1 MKIEIL
7 YPQCCNLFG
16 DLSNIDYLRK
26 CLPQAEFVET
36 SLTDEPLFATEPVD
50 MVYLGPMTERSQR
63 MVLERLLPYRKRMW
77 ELIGGD
83 TVFLFTGNALELAG
97 EYIIQEDG
105 SRLNC
110 LEIFPLYAKQDM
122 IHRHNS
128 VFLGNFE
135 GQPVMGF
142 KSQFTTAYPLSENIG
157 LFTVE
162 KGMGLNKKCSFE
174 GIRYRNF
181 FGTYLVGPLLLLNPP
196 FTKSLL
202 KLLGAGNAPLAFEKE
217 VQAAYEK
224 RLDDFRKKV

>member
-97 EYIIQEDG
+97 EYIIQED
-105 SRLNC
+105 L
-110 LEIFPLYAKQDM
+110 P
-122 IHRHNS
+122 
-128 VFLGNFE
+128 
-135 GQPVMGF
+135 
-142 KSQFTTAYPLSENIG
+142 
-157 LFTVE
+157 
-162 KGMGLNKKCSFE
+162 
-174 GIRYRNF
+174 F
-181 FGTYLVGPLLLLNPP
+181 FI
-196 FTKSLL
+196 K
-202 KLLGAGNAPLAFEKE
+202 
-217 VQAAYEK
+217 
-224 RLDDFRKKV
+224 